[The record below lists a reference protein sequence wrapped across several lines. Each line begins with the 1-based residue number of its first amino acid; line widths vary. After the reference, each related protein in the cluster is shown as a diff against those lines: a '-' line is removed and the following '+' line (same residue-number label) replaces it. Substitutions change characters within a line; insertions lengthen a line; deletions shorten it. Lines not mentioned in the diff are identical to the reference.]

1 MKSIL
6 LLLAF
11 LFFLFPLFA
20 QITFQKFYGGNNSDD
35 GAVVRQTSD
44 GGYMLAGTIT
54 SSVGNSDF
62 SVVKT
67 NATGDIQWS
76 ESYGTGW
83 MEQLSDATPTSD
95 GGYIACGIRYD
106 TLFNWLTYVV
116 KINSDGTLNWSRCY
130 NSSTSLD
137 YPSIKET
144 NGGYILYCTR
154 DSVPPT
160 SGPIPSAM
168 KISYTGLIIWNKIF
182 GLVYDIVPVAS
193 GYAALCRHADST
205 GQDLALVMLD
215 SNGTV
220 QWSKAYDGPDFTI
233 PRRIIACANG
243 DLILSGSKEQ
253 ATFSHIF
260 IIRVTA
266 AGNILWSRSYSSALS
281 VLININDIREDTA
294 GNFLVAATFW
304 ALNNGIGMML
314 SSNGQVIFANRY
326 GGNTYTQIISA
337 DVANDAGC
345 VFAGSIHSSATPSD
359 TMSMYFVKTDNTGNS
374 GCGDLAVPVIANM
387 EFCTAYSILKN
398 SLDVGTMH
406 AVSTNTGLSVTA
418 GDVCVVGIND
428 AAENGGV
435 SVFPN
440 PFSGNFTINLSQSE
454 KGSQKELFLYDV
466 YGNVVRRVTF
476 CSDMLIVQGADLAS
490 GLYFYLVEADG
501 KMTGFGKV
509 IAQ

>member
-144 NGGYILYCTR
+144 NGGDILY
-154 DSVPPT
+154 
-160 SGPIPSAM
+160 
-168 KISYTGLIIWNKIF
+168 
-182 GLVYDIVPVAS
+182 
-193 GYAALCRHADST
+193 
-205 GQDLALVMLD
+205 
-215 SNGTV
+215 
-220 QWSKAYDGPDFTI
+220 
-233 PRRIIACANG
+233 
-243 DLILSGSKEQ
+243 
-253 ATFSHIF
+253 
-260 IIRVTA
+260 
-266 AGNILWSRSYSSALS
+266 
-281 VLININDIREDTA
+281 
-294 GNFLVAATFW
+294 
-304 ALNNGIGMML
+304 
-314 SSNGQVIFANRY
+314 
-326 GGNTYTQIISA
+326 
-337 DVANDAGC
+337 
-345 VFAGSIHSSATPSD
+345 
-359 TMSMYFVKTDNTGNS
+359 
-374 GCGDLAVPVIANM
+374 
-387 EFCTAYSILKN
+387 
-398 SLDVGTMH
+398 
-406 AVSTNTGLSVTA
+406 
-418 GDVCVVGIND
+418 
-428 AAENGGV
+428 
-435 SVFPN
+435 
-440 PFSGNFTINLSQSE
+440 
-454 KGSQKELFLYDV
+454 
-466 YGNVVRRVTF
+466 
-476 CSDMLIVQGADLAS
+476 
-490 GLYFYLVEADG
+490 
-501 KMTGFGKV
+501 
-509 IAQ
+509 